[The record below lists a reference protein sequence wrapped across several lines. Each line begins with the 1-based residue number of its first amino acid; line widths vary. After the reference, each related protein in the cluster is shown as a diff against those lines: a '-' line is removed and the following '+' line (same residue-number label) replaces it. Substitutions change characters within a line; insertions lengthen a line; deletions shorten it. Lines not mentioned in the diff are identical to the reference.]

1 MFHIYMYCTVFF
13 FQKRYTLFFISLIY
27 YSISITTYQT
37 WDLMVMSALFF
48 ANTYY
53 LLALALPWRQ
63 LADEAL
69 TNSWQKNRGDVGMM

>member
-53 LLALALPWRQ
+53 LLALALP
-63 LADEAL
+63 
-69 TNSWQKNRGDVGMM
+69 